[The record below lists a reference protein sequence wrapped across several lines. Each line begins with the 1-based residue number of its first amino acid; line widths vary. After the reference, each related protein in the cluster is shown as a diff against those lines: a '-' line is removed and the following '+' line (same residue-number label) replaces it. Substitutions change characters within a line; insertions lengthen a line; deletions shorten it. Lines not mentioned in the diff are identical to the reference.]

1 MEQPFVPVFNV
12 FAHVHEGV
20 GSLASHS
27 TSFAKVM
34 KLSPRVSFEKGKEG
48 NFSGEQLFT
57 RLWYRLISAR
67 GFNVVQTITHNS
79 VIFEYPSLS
88 LSLTL
93 SFLFSSS
100 AIELI
105 KIYDRCSTNSLS
117 RKKNLYGEV
126 ESLLEVYG
134 EYFKLNRD

>member
-34 KLSPRVSFEKGKEG
+34 KLPPRVSFEKGKEG

-57 RLWYRLISAR
+57 RLWYRLISR

-79 VIFEYPSLS
+79 VTFEYPSLS
-88 LSLTL
+88 LFLL
-93 SFLFSSS
+93 SSSS

-117 RKKNLYGEV
+117 RKKNLCGEGKFARV
-126 ESLLEVYG
+126 NILSLIVI
-134 EYFKLNRD
+134 RS